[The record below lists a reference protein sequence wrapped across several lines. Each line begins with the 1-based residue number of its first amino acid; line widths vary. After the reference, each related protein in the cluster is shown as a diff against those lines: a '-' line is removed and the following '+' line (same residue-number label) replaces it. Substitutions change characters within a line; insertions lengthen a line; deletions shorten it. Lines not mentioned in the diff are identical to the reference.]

1 MDQTPELPGRYLRLR
16 IVAIV
21 TLLLGLNDA
30 ARLLGV
36 STGETSPITLLGPT
50 GFVYLGIFCLS
61 RLFASVGLW
70 IKASW
75 GAVLLIGATGV
86 ELVLYIVG
94 SPDVQMSA
102 IGFAVRVVLMAAI
115 LFILFLE
122 LRRRLHAA
130 RAHD

>member
-1 MDQTPELPGRYLRLR
+1 MEQTPEVPGLYLRL
-16 IVAIV
+16 VALV

-36 STGETSPITLLGPT
+36 SSGQISPIAVLGTT

-61 RLFASVGLW
+61 RLFAAVGLW

-86 ELVLYIVG
+86 ELALFIIG
-94 SPDVQMSA
+94 SRDVQMSA
-102 IGFAVRVVLMAAI
+102 IGFAIRVVLLAAI
-115 LFILFLE
+115 LAILIWG
-122 LRRRLHAA
+122 LRLRLTAA